1 MSSNAP
7 SSGSSG
13 SESGTGESAT
23 ATGGASA
30 GGATKAAAGKGAS
43 LVSGALI
50 AFAIGQFLVGLDL
63 SVMSV
68 ALPSIQREF
77 GVGMAQLQWAVMAYM
92 VAGAA
97 LAVPFGAMG
106 DAVGRRRLY
115 LLGAGMFAVGSAIS
129 AASPNVEVLIV
140 GRAVQGIGA
149 GAMGTLALAM
159 LTSSVAHDQIPK
171 LLGVWTAITSG
182 ASALGP
188 LIGGGLV
195 TALGWRWVFWINVV
209 LMALVIPLVAR
220 RAPKDVKGTGGG
232 HIDWL
237 GSALLTIALILI
249 AGGLGMLENSTIS
262 SPVVWGPVLA
272 GLVVVGILAAQQ
284 RRSRAPLTDWS
295 AIRVPPIPATLGL
308 LVVLSMVLSGAML
321 QQTMLVQNV
330 LGFTPLVA
338 GVVAFGASAMLVVF
352 SPISPLVMKRIGL
365 GPTVGIGLALTSV
378 GLFGLATINDTTR
391 PWQVALWLS
400 IMGIGLGF
408 GMPAASAGA
417 MSSIP
422 RESMGAVSGFMS
434 LISSVSAV
442 LGIAVVGGLSA
453 NRTERAW
460 SALSSGI
467 ADADSLVGQVVSGA
481 IPELRSKYG
490 DSVAKAA
497 GDAYTAGVT
506 EALLIA
512 GAGVA
517 IAAVLSVFLLGR
529 RGRETT
535 AAAET

>member
-1 MSSNAP
+1 MASNPPA
-7 SSGSSG
+7 SVA
-13 SESGTGESAT
+13 AT
-23 ATGGASA
+23 
-30 GGATKAAAGKGAS
+30 GKGAS

-115 LLGAGMFAVGSAIS
+115 LLGAMLFAVGSAIS

-171 LLGVWTAITSG
+171 LLGAWTAITSG

-188 LIGGGLV
+188 LIGGFLV

-209 LMALVIPLVAR
+209 LMLLVIPMVAR
-220 RAPKDVKGTGGG
+220 RAPKDVASSKTGG

-249 AGGLGMLENSTIS
+249 AGGLGLLENESIS
-262 SPVVWGPVLA
+262 SPSVWGPIVA
-272 GLVVVGILAAQQ
+272 GIVVVGILALQQ
-284 RRSRAPLTDWS
+284 KRSKAPLTDWA
-295 AIRVPPIPATLGL
+295 AIRVAPIPATLIL
-308 LVVLSMVLSGAML
+308 LVLLSMVLSGAML

-338 GVVAFGASAMLVVF
+338 GLVAFGASAMLVIF
-352 SPISPLVMKRIGL
+352 SPISPMVMTKIGL
-365 GPTVGIGLALTSV
+365 GPTVAIGLGLTSV
-378 GLFGLATINDTTR
+378 GLFGLSTINDSTTAG
-391 PWQVALWLS
+391 QVAIWLS
-400 IMGIGLGF
+400 IMGAGLGF

-453 NRTERAW
+453 NRTEQAW
-460 SALSSGI
+460 STLGAKVN
-467 ADADSLVGQVVSGA
+467 DADGLVGQVVSGA

-490 DSVAKAA
+490 DDVAKLA
-497 GDAYTAGVT
+497 GEAYTSGVT
-506 EALLIA
+506 EALQIA
-512 GAGVA
+512 AIGVA
-517 IAAVLSVFLLGR
+517 IAAVLSLFLLGR
-529 RGRETT
+529 RGRVSTSHAGKSGGT
-535 AAAET
+535 GAAEPSHTPE

>member
-1 MSSNAP
+1 MTSTGSDSPGGTEGDADVSSA
-7 SSGSSG
+7 
-13 SESGTGESAT
+13 GTHRAVTVSAT
-23 ATGGASA
+23 G
-30 GGATKAAAGKGAS
+30 

-50 AFAIGQFLVGLDL
+50 AFAIGQFLVGLDI

-97 LAVPFGAMG
+97 LAVPVGAMG

-115 LLGAGMFAVGSAIS
+115 LLGATLFAIGSAIS
-129 AASPNVEVLIV
+129 AASPNIEILIV
-140 GRAVQGIGA
+140 GRAVQGIGS

-159 LTSSVAHDQIPK
+159 LTSSVAHEQIPK
-171 LLGVWTAITSG
+171 LLGIWTAITAG

-195 TALGWRWVFWINVV
+195 SALGWRWVFWINVV

-220 RAPKDVKGTGGG
+220 KAPKDTRSAQGG
-232 HIDWL
+232 HVDWL

-249 AGGLGMLENSTIS
+249 AGGLGLLENETIT
-262 SPVVWGPVLA
+262 SPSVWGPVVA
-272 GLVVVGILAAQQ
+272 GLAVVGILGVQQ
-284 RRSRAPLTDWS
+284 RRSKAPLTDWA
-295 AIRVPPIPATLGL
+295 AIRVPPIPATLIL
-308 LVVLSMVLSGAML
+308 LVLLSMVLSGAML

-330 LGFTPLVA
+330 LGFAPLVA
-338 GVVAFGASAMLVVF
+338 GLVGFGASAMLVFF
-352 SPISPLVMKRIGL
+352 SPISPVVMRRIGL
-365 GPTVGIGLALTSV
+365 GPTVGIGLGLTSV
-378 GLFGLATINDTTR
+378 GLFGLSTINDTTT
-391 PWQVALWLS
+391 PMQVAVWLS
-400 IMGIGLGF
+400 IMGMGLGF

-422 RESMGAVSGFMS
+422 KQSMGAVSGFMS

-453 NRTERAW
+453 NRTEQAW
-460 SALSSGI
+460 ATLGAKV
-467 ADADSLVGQVVSGA
+467 ADAESLVGQVVSGA
-481 IPELRSKYG
+481 IPELRSRYG
-490 DSVAKAA
+490 EDVAKLA
-497 GDAYTAGVT
+497 GEAYTSGVT

-512 GAGVA
+512 AVGVGV
-517 IAAVLSVFLLGR
+517 AAVLAVFLLGR
-529 RGRETT
+529 RGRTSAPRGAPGRSPT
-535 AAAET
+535 VTQ